1 MASPSE
7 SQRARRAL
15 GPRTRRGRE
24 RRAELLQAARSVFER
39 KGWEGTRIADIAA
52 AVPVAIGTFYTYFPD
67 KESVFQE
74 IAAEV
79 VADMYDSMHLPDPS
93 EDVYDTVFRTHRRF
107 IAAYRRN
114 AIIIAMIRE
123 QARVNPAMRV
133 LHFQLRDRF
142 VGPGARALRA
152 FQEKGLADASI
163 APRLAIEAIAG
174 MATEICYQWI
184 VLGKYLGDEDT
195 VTHLLTRLWLRAAGV
210 KFTAPEHPDLSL
222 SPSQT
227 APGTPSNEPHS
238 RPQNRSG

>member
-133 LHFQLRDRF
+133 LHFQLRDSF
-142 VGPGARALRA
+142 VGPGART
-152 FQEKGLADASI
+152 
-163 APRLAIEAIAG
+163 PRLSRER
-174 MATEICYQWI
+174 
-184 VLGKYLGDEDT
+184 
-195 VTHLLTRLWLRAAGV
+195 TR
-210 KFTAPEHPDLSL
+210 
-222 SPSQT
+222 
-227 APGTPSNEPHS
+227 
-238 RPQNRSG
+238 